1 MLRTLPNGSAEHTP
15 ATRETYMRAHDL
27 MRDLVAR
34 SARAGVEA
42 VDLANAFLVFLAS
55 SIGTGKLAAGAVAE
69 SIGELVAL
77 ADSPMVDAV
86 RTRRGGDSAAVRR
99 AAHVLELAA
108 AIDDHLADEGIA
120 ALAVAARKLDRGGW
134 SALVETADQIAD
146 RKCRGVVACPA
157 CRAERLGRAIDEIER
172 AEAAPADN

>member
-1 MLRTLPNGSAEHTP
+1 MLRTLPNGNAEHT
-15 ATRETYMRAHDL
+15 ATDRASYERAHDL

-42 VDLANAFLVFLAS
+42 VDLANAFVVFLAS

-69 SIGELVAL
+69 SIGEIVTLTMTPA
-77 ADSPMVDAV
+77 AAAA
-86 RTRRGGDSAAVRR
+86 RAHRGGDTSAVRR

-157 CRAERLGRAIDEIER
+157 CRADKLNRAIDELER
-172 AEAAPADN
+172 AAAAPADN